1 MTELQILNLL
11 CYLGYFDAQ
20 EAIKKF
26 QEEHGLAPDGV
37 CGPETERALLDAV
50 CNNGTKED
58 VDFWANVKW
67 FTRDE
72 FKCKCGGK
80 YCDGFPV
87 EPAELL
93 VKFADRVREHFNSP
107 AIVSSGIRCK
117 THNANVGGVSNS
129 RHLRGI
135 AMDFCVKGVPSD
147 ELLEY
152 VQKQEEVR
160 YAYAI
165 DGSYVH
171 ADVE

>member
-1 MTELQILNLL
+1 MSELQIYNLL
-11 CYLGYFDAQ
+11 CYLGYFDTE
-20 EAIKKF
+20 EAIKRF
-26 QEEHGLAPDGV
+26 QQDHGLEVDGI
-37 CGPETERALLDAV
+37 CGPETEKALLEAV
-50 CNNGTKED
+50 CEDTKND
-58 VDFWANVKW
+58 GDFWTNVKY

-87 EPAELL
+87 EPSELL

-107 AIVSSGIRCK
+107 AIVSSGVRCK

-129 RHLRGI
+129 RHLKGI
-135 AMDFCVKGVPSD
+135 AMDFCIKGVSSAKV
-147 ELLEY
+147 LEY
-152 VQKQEEVR
+152 VKQQKEVR

-165 DGSYVH
+165 DNSYVH

>member
-1 MTELQILNLL
+1 MTELQIHNLL
-11 CYLGYFDAQ
+11 CYLGYFDTQ
-20 EAIKKF
+20 EAIKRF
-26 QEEHGLAPDGV
+26 QQDHGLEVDGI
-37 CGPETERALLDAV
+37 CGPETEKALLEAV
-50 CNNGTKED
+50 CEDTKND
-58 VDFWANVKW
+58 GDFWTNVKY

-87 EPAELL
+87 EPSELL

-107 AIVSSGIRCK
+107 AIVSSGVRCK

-129 RHLRGI
+129 RHLRGL
-135 AMDFCVKGVPSD
+135 AMDFCVVGVSSA
-147 ELLEY
+147 ELLDY
-152 VQKQEEVR
+152 VKQQKEVR

-165 DGSYVH
+165 DNSYVH